1 MDSQPTTSLA
11 LCETTLNDL
20 MSKYKNT
27 EMFYYNLYIESFLDT
42 SLRFQRVQFFKV
54 YNVFRTL
61 GILLH
66 KIKCIVL
73 PLGQRAPCV
82 AAKPQAIS
90 QSLWGR
96 ELTTEPHVLLGSE
109 EIKLLASFYDVEKF
123 LNSFNIYPLIDSNE

>member
-54 YNVFRTL
+54 YNVFRNL

-66 KIKCIVL
+66 KIKCIVS
-73 PLGQRAPCV
+73 P
-82 AAKPQAIS
+82 IS

>member
-54 YNVFRTL
+54 HNVFRNL

-66 KIKCIVL
+66 KIKCIVS
-73 PLGQRAPCV
+73 P
-82 AAKPQAIS
+82 IS

-109 EIKLLASFYDVEKF
+109 EIKLLASFYDVENF

>member
-1 MDSQPTTSLA
+1 MDSQP

-20 MSKYKNT
+20 VSKYKNT

-54 YNVFRTL
+54 YNVFRNL

-66 KIKCIVL
+66 KIKCIVS
-73 PLGQRAPCV
+73 P
-82 AAKPQAIS
+82 S
-90 QSLWGR
+90 W
-96 ELTTEPHVLLGSE
+96 ELTIEPHVLLGSE

>member
-20 MSKYKNT
+20 VSKYKNT
-27 EMFYYNLYIESFLDT
+27 EMLYYNLYIESFLDT

-54 YNVFRTL
+54 YNVFRNL

-66 KIKCIVL
+66 KIKCIVS
-73 PLGQRAPCV
+73 PLGQRAPCE
-82 AAKPQAIS
+82 AAS
-90 QSLWGR
+90 NQSIPLGSGI
-96 ELTTEPHVLLGSE
+96 EPHVLLGSE

>member
-1 MDSQPTTSLA
+1 MDSQPA

-54 YNVFRTL
+54 YNVFRNL

-66 KIKCIVL
+66 KIKCIVS
-73 PLGQRAPCV
+73 P
-82 AAKPQAIS
+82 IM
-90 QSLWGR
+90 
-96 ELTTEPHVLLGSE
+96 TTEPHVLLGSE

>member
-20 MSKYKNT
+20 VSKYKNT

-42 SLRFQRVQFFKV
+42 SLRFQRVQFFKI
-54 YNVFRTL
+54 YNVFRNL

-66 KIKCIVL
+66 KIKCIVS
-73 PLGQRAPCV
+73 P
-82 AAKPQAIS
+82 IS

-96 ELTTEPHVLLGSE
+96 ELTIEPHVLLGSE

>member
-1 MDSQPTTSLA
+1 MDSQR
-11 LCETTLNDL
+11 ETTLNDL

-54 YNVFRTL
+54 YNVFRNL
-61 GILLH
+61 GSLLH
-66 KIKCIVL
+66 KIKCIV
-73 PLGQRAPCV
+73 
-82 AAKPQAIS
+82 S
-90 QSLWGR
+90 GR
-96 ELTTEPHVLLGSE
+96 EPHILLGSE